1 MRRRVLVEV
10 QYLCGSADSETF
22 RLPLKNVLSLNSNEV
37 LSRNTDRRFGF
48 AFASLSVDLPE
59 SRGEHLANQ
68 RCDIDGVLSAIHFE
82 PSVKISV
89 EIHSDAYRVDC
100 HDE

>member
-10 QYLCGSADSETF
+10 QHLCGSADSVKF
-22 RLPLKNVLSLNSNEV
+22 RLPLQDILSLNSNEV

-48 AFASLSVDLPE
+48 AFVSFLVDLPE
-59 SRGEHLANQ
+59 SRAERRTNQ
-68 RCDIDGVLSAIHFE
+68 RCDIDGILSAIHFE
-82 PSVKISV
+82 SSVKISV

>member
-10 QYLCGSADSETF
+10 QHLCGSADSVTF
-22 RLPLKNVLSLNSNEV
+22 RLPLQDILSLNSSEV
-37 LSRNTDRRFGF
+37 LSRNTGRHF
-48 AFASLSVDLPE
+48 AFASFFVDLPE
-59 SRGEHLANQ
+59 SRAEHRTNQ
-68 RCDIDGVLSAIHFE
+68 RCDIDGILSAIHFE
-82 PSVKISV
+82 SSVKISV